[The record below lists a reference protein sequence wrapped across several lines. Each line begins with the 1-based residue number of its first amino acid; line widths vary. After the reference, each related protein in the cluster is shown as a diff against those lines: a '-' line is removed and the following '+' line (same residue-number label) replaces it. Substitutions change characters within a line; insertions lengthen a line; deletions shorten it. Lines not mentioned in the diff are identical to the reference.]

1 MVQYFVTRTSPR
13 TGKSQST
20 EIPQSDFPPEL
31 LQRRPDKDDELS
43 TKMAGYAMERV
54 RLIFRDNIIDGRVI
68 YTMISDD
75 WRVASWVNAA

>member
-1 MVQYFVTRTSPR
+1 MVQYFVTRTSPS

-31 LQRRPDKDDELS
+31 LRRRPDKDDELS
-43 TKMAGYAMERV
+43 TKMSGYAMERV
-54 RLIFRDNIIDGRVI
+54 RLIFHDKIVDGRVI

-75 WRVASWVNAA
+75 WHMSSWLHAA